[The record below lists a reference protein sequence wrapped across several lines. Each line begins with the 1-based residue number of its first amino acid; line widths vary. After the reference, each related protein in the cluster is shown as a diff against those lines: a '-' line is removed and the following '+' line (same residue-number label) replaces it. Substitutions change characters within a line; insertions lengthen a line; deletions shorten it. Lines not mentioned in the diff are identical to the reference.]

1 MAEIDCVVQDFSI
14 SLCRR
19 DHRPRLCVMGI
30 YDRDYYRNPQP
41 RGGFGAFSMWSITT
55 WLIAIN
61 VAVFVVDAIL
71 YQQSLRALGPE
82 VYDIPSQY
90 RGQLGIPVF
99 GPLHEWGYLSVA
111 TAIGQAQVWRFLT
124 YQFLHANIQHLFFNM
139 LGLYFFGPIVESY
152 LGTRRYLGFYLLCG
166 CSGAFFYL
174 LLYYLGPLYSTV
186 GYVVPLVGASA
197 GIYGVLIAGAVLAP
211 NVTVM
216 LMFPPIP
223 LQLKYLAMIMVG
235 IAAYTAFTNGSN
247 AGGQAAHLGG
257 AGLGY
262 LLIRYPQVLNLPA
275 PRAHTRV
282 RRRFTDWSQDPD
294 H

>member
-1 MAEIDCVVQDFSI
+1 
-14 SLCRR
+14 
-19 DHRPRLCVMGI
+19 MGI
-30 YDRDYYRNPQP
+30 YDRDYYRNPRP
-41 RGGFGAFSMWSITT
+41 RGGFGAFSMWSVTT

-61 VAVFVVDAIL
+61 VAVFVIDSIL
-71 YQQSLRALGPE
+71 YHQSLRALGPG
-82 VYDIPSQY
+82 VYDIPP
-90 RGQLGIPVF
+90 QLRPYYHIPLY
-99 GPLHEWGYLSVA
+99 GPLEQWGYFSVE
-111 TAIGQAQVWRFLT
+111 TAISHAQVWRFFT
-124 YQFLHANIQHLFFNM
+124 YQFLHANIQHIFFNM

-174 LLYYLGPLYSTV
+174 LLYYLGPLYSQ
-186 GYVVPLVGASA
+186 GPAVPLVGASA

-211 NVTVM
+211 DVTIV

-223 LQLKYLAMIMVG
+223 IQLKYLAMILVG

-262 LLIRYPQVLNLPA
+262 LLIRYPQVLNVLA
-275 PRAHTRV
+275 PRARTRV

>member
-1 MAEIDCVVQDFSI
+1 MAGIDCAVGYFGI
-14 SLCRR
+14 NLCRR
-19 DHRPRLCVMGI
+19 RRPPRLIIMGI
-30 YDRDYYRNPQP
+30 YDRDYYRDPRP
-41 RGGFGAFSMWSITT
+41 RGGFGSFSMGSVTT
-55 WLIAIN
+55 WLIVIN
-61 VAVFVVDAIL
+61 VTVYLLDAIL
-71 YQQSLRALGPE
+71 YQQSLRAYGPE
-82 VYDIPSQY
+82 VFDIPARLRTFY
-90 RGQLGIPVF
+90 GVPTA
-99 GPLHEWGYLSVA
+99 GPLEQWGYFSVENA
-111 TAIGQAQVWRFLT
+111 VTHLQLWRFFT
-124 YQFLHANIQHLFFNM
+124 YQFLHANFQHLFFNM

-152 LGTRRYLGFYLLCG
+152 LGTRRYLAFYLLCG

-174 LLYYLGPLYSTV
+174 VLYYLGPLHSAGDKV
-186 GYVVPLVGASA
+186 SLVGASA

-223 LQLKYLAMIMVG
+223 MQLKYLAMILVG

-262 LLIRYPQVLNLPA
+262 LLIRHPQVLNWVA
-275 PRAHTRV
+275 PRPKARS
-282 RRRFTDWSQDPD
+282 RARFTDWSQDPD